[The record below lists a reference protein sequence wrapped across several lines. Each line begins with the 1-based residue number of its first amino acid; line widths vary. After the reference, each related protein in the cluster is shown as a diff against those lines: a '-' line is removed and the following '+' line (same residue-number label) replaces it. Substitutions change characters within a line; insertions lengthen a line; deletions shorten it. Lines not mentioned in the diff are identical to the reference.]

1 MAATMTLGDDTIIG
15 TAASDALVGDA
26 FQMTGNE
33 QGGDD
38 QIFGR
43 AGEDF
48 LFGDAGPLFGD
59 AGEMFDDAQGGDDRL
74 SGGAGDDELYG
85 DAYSSLANTPGGN
98 DRLSGGTGDDTFVFD
113 GAFGNDT
120 VADFRQGE
128 DQLEFDVP
136 GVTDIEDLQIA
147 VVGSDTVITAGTS
160 GTVTLSGFT
169 GVLTDLDIF
178 V

>member
-1 MAATMTLGDDTIIG
+1 MVD
-15 TAASDALVGDA
+15 
-26 FQMTGNE
+26 N
-33 QGGDD
+33 
-38 QIFGR
+38 
-43 AGEDF
+43 
-48 LFGDAGPLFGD
+48 
-59 AGEMFDDAQGGDDRL
+59 AQGG
-74 SGGAGDDELYG
+74 
-85 DAYSSLANTPGGN
+85 N
-98 DRLSGGTGDDTFVFD
+98 DTFVFD

-136 GVTDIEDLQIA
+136 GVNDIEDLQIA

-169 GVLTDLDIF
+169 GVLTDLDF

>member
-1 MAATMTLGDDTIIG
+1 MFAEARGGDDRLFGGAGDDT
-15 TAASDALVGDA
+15 LYGDA
-26 FQMTGNE
+26 V
-33 QGGDD
+33 
-38 QIFGR
+38 
-43 AGEDF
+43 A
-48 LFGDAGPLFGD
+48 
-59 AGEMFDDAQGGDDRL
+59 MFDNARGGADRL
-74 SGGAGDDELYG
+74 SGGAGDDTLYG
-85 DAYSSLANTPGGN
+85 DATGMFNNARG
-98 DRLSGGTGDDTFVFD
+98 GDDTFAFE

-128 DQLEFDVP
+128 DQLEFNVA
-136 GVTDIEDLQIA
+136 GVTGIEDLEIA